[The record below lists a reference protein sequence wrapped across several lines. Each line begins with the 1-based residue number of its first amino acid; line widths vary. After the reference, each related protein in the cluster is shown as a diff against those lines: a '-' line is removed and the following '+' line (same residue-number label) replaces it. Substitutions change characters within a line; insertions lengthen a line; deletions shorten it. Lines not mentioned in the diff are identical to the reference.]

1 MQASVVMV
9 KPCGTGRPRFADIF
23 GVLQPQ
29 RTPHEGD
36 LLIVEPL
43 LDEVYFK
50 RSVILLIEHKES
62 EGTIGLILN
71 KSADVILNN
80 VLTGIDCKHEIPL
93 YLGGP
98 VETDKLMY
106 IHTLSN
112 DIISDSLPLGNG
124 LSVGGNFND
133 VMLYINSKD
142 YDERRIKFFAG
153 YCGWH
158 PGQLAS
164 EINEKTWVV
173 TSLNDVSSAITACGN
188 AYWVQL
194 VEHLGKHYRTWLNCP
209 SEPFYN

>member
-1 MQASVVMV
+1 M
-9 KPCGTGRPRFADIF
+9 KLRADIF

-43 LDEVYFK
+43 LDETYFK

-71 KSADVILNN
+71 KGADVVLNN
-80 VLTGIDCKHEIPL
+80 VLPGIDCKHEIPL

-106 IHTLSN
+106 IHTLGN

-133 VMLYINSKD
+133 VMLYINSKA
-142 YDERRIKFFAG
+142 YDENRIKFFAG

-158 PGQLAS
+158 PGQLAN
-164 EINEKTWVV
+164 EIDEKTWVV
-173 TSLNDVSSAITACGN
+173 AALEDVPSAMTACGN
-188 AYWVQL
+188 AYWVQI
-194 VEHLGKHYRTWLNCP
+194 VKHLGKHYRAWLNCP